1 MTSNQD
7 MNRNP
12 TGKGGFGDNPQNRN
26 SGTWNSEDSISFQY
40 KKLIRM
46 PVNDFK
52 NWLQDYPEK
61 DRTVAQ
67 ELAYNAVV
75 KARKDL
81 KYLIELTNRTEG
93 TSKQSIDVNGDLSVT
108 TLLSKLTGENI
119 QDEDNT
125 QQPTRDN

>member
-12 TGKGGFGDNPQNRN
+12 TGKGGFGDNPQNRSN
-26 SGTWNSEDSISFQY
+26 GTWNSEDSISFQY

-81 KYLIELTNRTEG
+81 KYLVELTNRTEG
-93 TSKQSIDVNGDLSVT
+93 TAKQSIDVNGDLSVT
-108 TLLSKLTGENI
+108 TLLTKLTGENI
-119 QDEDNT
+119 QDEDFT